1 MATLETLVVK
11 LATEAT
17 EYARG
22 LGDASKKTSSW
33 GANLA
38 GIAGKAALGAMAAA
52 GVAIAA
58 VGVAG
63 VKEFVGFQNSMNEV
77 FTLLPGMSADAM
89 GQMQGDVK
97 NFAKEFGVLPSE
109 TIPALYQAISA
120 GVPKD
125 NVFDFLE
132 VAQKAARGG
141 VTSLETAVDGISSTV
156 NAYGKDII
164 SATQASDLMFT
175 AVKMGKTT
183 FDELSSSLFQVNP
196 TAAALGV
203 QFGDVTAALASMT
216 AQGVPTSV
224 ATTQLRQLLV
234 EVSKEGSKTADVFSE
249 IAGKSFR
256 QFVAEGGNTQDAL
269 KLLEQYA
276 ARTGVGISD
285 LFGSVEA
292 GNAALA
298 LTGKGTETFTTNL
311 AAMAGSAGA
320 TETAFA
326 TMNGGIGATLDRLKA
341 TWNTTLLD
349 IGEKAAP
356 AFSLILG
363 AAEQALPVVAGW
375 FVWVA
380 DAAAKGVE
388 WIQANWPGISETVQG
403 VVDKVAGLFQN
414 SLGPSLDGAQSS
426 FAWVVDWVQENL
438 PLMRTT
444 VETVV
449 GAITTFWDTHGAMIM
464 RIVGNFMSIV
474 ATIFDTYLKNAFD
487 IVKTIMQLITGDFEG
502 AGETVRGIFE
512 RTFSAIGEI
521 IALQLENVRT
531 LITGIDWGALGR
543 NIIEGIANGISA
555 AHELVVSAMVGAAQ
569 GAIDAAKRLL
579 GINSPSKVMADEVGG
594 PMAQGIAD
602 GFARTMGKA
611 NFDIPQALDFASG
624 RSFGFDVLPDGLV
637 DYEAGTAQ
645 RTGQSGQNNY
655 FTFQISAKNEIEAKD
670 GVLSA
675 LRQAGVAFA

>member
-1 MATLETLVVK
+1 
-11 LATEAT
+11 
-17 EYARG
+17 
-22 LGDASKKTSSW
+22 
-33 GANLA
+33 
-38 GIAGKAALGAMAAA
+38 
-52 GVAIAA
+52 
-58 VGVAG
+58 
-63 VKEFVGFQNSMNEV
+63 
-77 FTLLPGMSADAM
+77 MSR
-89 GQMQGDVK
+89 Q
-97 NFAKEFGVLPSE
+97 P
-109 TIPALYQAISA
+109 
-120 GVPKD
+120 
-125 NVFDFLE
+125 
-132 VAQKAARGG
+132 R
-141 VTSLETAVDGISSTV
+141 ST
-156 NAYGKDII
+156 
-164 SATQASDLMFT
+164 FE
-175 AVKMGKTT
+175 
-183 FDELSSSLFQVNP
+183 ELSSSLFQVNP

-276 ARTGVGISD
+276 ASTGVGISD

-298 LTGKGTETFTTNL
+298 LTGKGTETFTANL

-320 TETAFA
+320 TETAFG

-363 AAEQALPVVAGW
+363 AAEKALPVVAEW

-388 WIQANWPGISETVQG
+388 WIQANWPAISETVQG
-403 VVDKVAGLFQN
+403 VVDRVSGLLAGV
-414 SLGPSLDGAQSS
+414 LGPSIDGAQSK
-426 FAWVVDWVQENL
+426 FAWVTDWVTENL
-438 PLMRTT
+438 PLMRKT

-449 GAITTFWDTHGAMIM
+449 GAITAFWDTHGAMIM

-474 ATIFDTYLKNAFD
+474 STIFDTYLKNAFD

-512 RTFSAIGEI
+512 RTFSSIVEI
-521 IALQLENVRT
+521 IGLQLENVRT

-543 NIIEGIANGISA
+543 SIIEGIANGISA

-594 PMAQGIAD
+594 PMAQGIAQ
-602 GFARTMGKA
+602 GFERAMGQARFDVPDVSMPRIGEMTVPVGYDVASLVLPRIGEMTVPVGY
-611 NFDIPQALDFASG
+611 DIPDLVLPPMTQEVALDFASG
-624 RSFGFDVLPDGLV
+624 RASGFDVLGKNVFNSREMIAGLKQAGELAARMAESGAAQLATLRDGMGDQVGYARDLIASLRDTGDAANQENGVRRLEAILAQMSEAINFDFAPGASMPDALRMGEGSGGTV
-637 DYEAGTAQ
+637 GRESGEAGQT
-645 RTGQSGQNNY
+645 NY
-655 FTFQISAKNEIEAKD
+655 FTFHIVASDAQAAKQ
-670 GVLSA
+670 GVLSG
-675 LRQAGVAFA
+675 LRSAGVAFA